1 MKKDIQK
8 LIFLLAIVILTSEI
22 LFTAAFIVWA
32 LQKPLGK

>member
-1 MKKDIQK
+1 MKKDVRK

-32 LQKPLGK
+32 LTEKVRK

>member
-1 MKKDIQK
+1 MKKDARK

-32 LQKPLGK
+32 LTEKVRK